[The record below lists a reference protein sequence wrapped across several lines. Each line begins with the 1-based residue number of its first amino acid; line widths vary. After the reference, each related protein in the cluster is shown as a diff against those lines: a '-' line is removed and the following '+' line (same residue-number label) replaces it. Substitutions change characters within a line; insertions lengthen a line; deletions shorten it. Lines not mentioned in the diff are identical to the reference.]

1 MVQLHQSSLPL
12 FHNRIDAGRQ
22 LAARLTAYAGCPN
35 AVVLALPRGG
45 LPIAHEI
52 ANTLQ
57 LPLDVCL
64 VRKLGVPGQKE
75 LAMGA
80 IASGHVKLLNQ
91 AMIERLGIPPAAV
104 QQVIQQE
111 QVELQRRTRVYRRGH
126 PAPDLAGQT
135 IIVVD
140 DGIATG
146 STLRAAVALLKQ
158 QQPDRIVVAVPV
170 APADILET
178 LRQEVD
184 EVVCVLIPDQLNSIS
199 LWYVNFDQTTD
210 AEVCELL
217 DSHWD
222 RGQGTVT

>member
-1 MVQLHQSSLPL
+1 MAQLHQSPLPL

-22 LAARLTAYAGCPN
+22 LAARLTAYASCPK
-35 AVVLALPRGG
+35 AIVLALPRGG

-52 ANTLQ
+52 ARSLQ

-64 VRKLGVPGQKE
+64 VRKLGVPGQRE

-80 IASGHVKLLNQ
+80 IASGGVKLLNQ
-91 AMIERLGIPPAAV
+91 TMVERLAIPPAAV

-111 QVELQRRTRVYRRGH
+111 QAELQRRTQVYRRSH
-126 PAPDLAGQT
+126 PVPDIAGKT
-135 IIVVD
+135 VIVVD

-146 STLRAAVALLKQ
+146 ATLRAAVALLKQ
-158 QQPDRIVVAVPV
+158 QQPNRIVVAVPV
-170 APADILET
+170 APPDILIT

-184 EVVCVLIPDQLNSIS
+184 EVVCVLIPDPLNSIS
-199 LWYVNFDQTTD
+199 LWYENFDQTTD

-222 RGQGTVT
+222 GG